1 MLPLEVLEQAADQ
14 MMDYNGSGCSV
25 MEMSHRSPVYD
36 NIIKTA
42 EADLRA
48 LMEIPDN
55 YRVLFLQGG
64 ATTQFSAVPLNLMN
78 KNKKADYI
86 VSGQFSKKAA
96 DEAAKYGEVN
106 VIASSKD
113 RNFAYVPH
121 VDAFSP
127 DADYVHIC
135 MNNTIYGTTYDYIP
149 ETGDIPLVADVSSC
163 ILSRPIDVSKF
174 GLLYAGAQKNMGPS
188 GLTVVIV
195 RDDLIGNAREGIP
208 VMLDYKIQAD
218 NGSMY
223 NTPPCYSIYVAG
235 LVFKWLLDMG
245 GLKEIE
251 RRNVAKAKVLYD
263 YLDASEM
270 FKPTADK
277 EFRSIMNVCFVTGD
291 AELDKEFV
299 SAAKKAGFENLKGHR
314 SVGGMRASIYNAM
327 PAEGVK
333 ALTEFMAEFERSK
346 K

>member
-1 MLPLEVLEQAADQ
+1 
-14 MMDYNGSGCSV
+14 
-25 MEMSHRSPVYD
+25 
-36 NIIKTA
+36 
-42 EADLRA
+42 
-48 LMEIPDN
+48 
-55 YRVLFLQGG
+55 
-64 ATTQFSAVPLNLMN
+64 
-78 KNKKADYI
+78 
-86 VSGQFSKKAA
+86 
-96 DEAAKYGEVN
+96 
-106 VIASSKD
+106 
-113 RNFAYVPH
+113 
-121 VDAFSP
+121 
-127 DADYVHIC
+127 
-135 MNNTIYGTTYDYIP
+135 
-149 ETGDIPLVADVSSC
+149 
-163 ILSRPIDVSKF
+163 
-174 GLLYAGAQKNMGPS
+174 MGPS

-195 RDDLIGNAREGIP
+195 RDDLIGNAREGTP